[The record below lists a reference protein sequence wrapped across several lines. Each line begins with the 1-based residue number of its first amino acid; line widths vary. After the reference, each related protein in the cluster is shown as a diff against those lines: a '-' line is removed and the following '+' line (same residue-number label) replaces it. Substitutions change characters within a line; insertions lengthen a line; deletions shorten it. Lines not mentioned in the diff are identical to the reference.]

1 MRRGAEMIRKSII
14 DRLNAGVAETE
25 YPDEGI
31 ETAELNMIEAAAL
44 IGDLTEM
51 CERLYLFAS
60 AYADKSAIEAGHGL
74 LESAKALIL
83 EAKGE

>member
-44 IGDLTEM
+44 IGDLTEKSH
-51 CERLYLFAS
+51 EIIENIREQIEQLKLY
-60 AYADKSAIEAGHGL
+60 IESEPLTGSEL
-74 LESAKALIL
+74 N
-83 EAKGE
+83 KG